1 MLFRRLHSNK
11 LTTLDEG
18 MMAKDAMTA
27 ENKNE
32 LTEQGELSET
42 IVLDSIYNH
51 PKYYD
56 LLFGSDWR
64 AEFDFLEDCFE
75 RYTDRLVQRL
85 FEPACGTGRLLIRF
99 AQAEYIVGGNDL
111 NEKAIQYSNNRLERH
126 GFGRPCVVGDMS
138 DFGLESLPNKKP
150 ADAAFNT
157 INTFRHLSDDKSAI
171 AHLKCMSNVIADGGL
186 YIIGIHLLPT
196 EGIRMEQ
203 EAWSSRRGNLQVNS
217 HMWSKEIVKRQEILG
232 MRLDIYTPTSHQV
245 VEDEMQYRTYTK
257 AQFGKLLRQCREW
270 EVAAIHDFAYDV
282 DDEIEVTA
290 DTEDVVF
297 VLRRR

>member
-1 MLFRRLHSNK
+1 MTNEPHANDDSPI
-11 LTTLDEG
+11 DESAFDSSG
-18 MMAKDAMTA
+18 FDDATQPEDAAAK
-27 ENKNE
+27 
-32 LTEQGELSET
+32 T
-42 IVLDSIYNH
+42 IDSIYNH

-75 RYTDRLVQRL
+75 RYTDRVVQRL

-99 AQAEYIVGGNDL
+99 AQAEYVVGGNDL
-111 NEKAIQYSNNRLERH
+111 NAKAIDYCNDRLERYD
-126 GFGRPCVVGDMS
+126 FGRPCVVGDMS

-157 INTFRHLSDDKSAI
+157 INTFRHLPNDKSALS
-171 AHLKCMSNVIADGGL
+171 HLECMANVIAPGGL

-196 EGIRMEQ
+196 EGLRMEQ
-203 EAWSSRRGNLQVNS
+203 EAWTSRRGNLQVNS
-217 HMWSKEIVKRQEILG
+217 YMWSKEIVKRQEILG
-232 MRLDIYTPTSHQV
+232 MTLDIYTPTSHQV

-257 AQFGKLLRQCREW
+257 AQFGTLLRKSGRW
-270 EVAAIHDFAYDV
+270 EVAAVHDFAYDI

-297 VLRRR
+297 VLRRL